1 MNSGTPTRRPR
12 ARSFDDQPPVLLRA
26 LSHRSWYLLIPIL
39 AIAWVTEKRIEP
51 GEKALAQQLAEE
63 RDAAERERIETLAAA
78 RTFSV
83 RMSMLRA
90 LVDTFEV
97 RFGQVDAVADTVRKI
112 QENDLAEIRRLEQ
125 QLDSLRV
132 EYSIADAQS
141 QATSDSLTM
150 LQATVD
156 SLNDLAAQLADERI
170 PLEEAALSDL
180 DTADRIKNPDK
191 YRKNTAL
198 VTGAGDYPNRDELP
212 ER

>member
-1 MNSGTPTRRPR
+1 MKSGTPTRRPR
-12 ARSFDDQPPVLLRA
+12 ARSFDDQPPAFLRA

-51 GEKALAQQLAEE
+51 GEKALAQQLQEE
-63 RDAAERERIETLAAA
+63 RAAAERQRIETLSSA
-78 RTFSV
+78 RAFSI

-97 RFGQVDAVADTVRKI
+97 RFGQVQAVEDTVRKI
-112 QENDLAEIRRLEQ
+112 QANDLAEIRKLEQ

-132 EYSIADAQS
+132 EYAMADAQA
-141 QATSDSLTM
+141 QATSDSLSQ
-150 LQATVD
+150 LQAKVD
-156 SLNDLAAQLADERI
+156 SLNDLAAKLADERI
-170 PLEEAALSDL
+170 PLEEAAAEDL
-180 DTADRIKNPDK
+180 DLADRIQNPDK

-198 VTGAGDYPNRDELP
+198 VTGAGNYPNRDALP